1 MKFEKNPKYN
11 TMALFALIVV
21 AFAALLISLFTHAD
35 AVRAIFAK
43 MARVLMPLLYA
54 AILMLVL
61 MPAVEFFERK
71 FLPFCIA
78 RKMKKPEKKAST
90 FALIVTFLLLVVIVL
105 LAIVIIIPQF
115 SVLYDTVLSSRDY
128 LSTLDTVGQELSEKG
143 MVGQILLKL
152 FDRLKNSIVDSLSE
166 FSALLPKV
174 VDTLGSVVSQVS
186 NILLG
191 VIISIYALA
200 DRHRLKAQAKKITAA
215 FFPQSVTNGIE
226 RVTRELYHNAVWFFS
241 ARALNAVVLGILFY
255 FILLLMGVRFHSVL
269 CLIIAVCNFMPV
281 FGVMVGFSISAIVI
295 LLTDTKLAL
304 WFCLV
309 YVAVTFCGYLFL
321 RPRITNSAV
330 RLSLGVTLVCILV
343 GLFVGGLLGGLVA
356 VPVYVT
362 ARTLFFDFRKYR
374 RGKVRTRNG
383 A

>member
-35 AVRAIFAK
+35 AVRAFFAK
-43 MARVLMPLLYA
+43 MASVLTPLLYA

-71 FLPFCIA
+71 FLPLCTA
-78 RKMKKPEKKAST
+78 RRMKKPEKKAAT
-90 FALIVTFLLLVVIVL
+90 FALVVTYLLLVVIVL

-115 SVLYDTVLSSRDY
+115 SVLYDTVTGSRDY
-128 LSTLDTVGQELSEKG
+128 LTALDTVGKELNEKG
-143 MVGQILLKL
+143 MVGQILYKV
-152 FDRLKNSIVDSLSE
+152 FDRLKSSIVDSLSE

-200 DRHRLKAQAKKITAA
+200 DRHRLKAQAKKITTA
-215 FFPQSVTNGIE
+215 FFPRTGADAIGRAS
-226 RVTRELYHNAVWFFS
+226 REFYHNAVWFFS
-241 ARALNAVVLGILFY
+241 ARALNSVVLGILFY

-343 GLFVGGLLGGLVA
+343 GLFIGGLLGGLVA

-374 RGKVRTRNG
+374 RGKIRTRNG
-383 A
+383 G

>member
-35 AVRAIFAK
+35 AVRAFFAK
-43 MARVLMPLLYA
+43 MASVLTPLLYA

-71 FLPFCIA
+71 FLPLCAA
-78 RKMKKPEKKAST
+78 RRMKKPEKKAAT
-90 FALIVTFLLLVVIVL
+90 FALVVTYLLLVVIVL

-115 SVLYDTVLSSRDY
+115 SVLYDTVTGSRDY
-128 LSTLDTVGQELSEKG
+128 LTALDTVGKELNEKG
-143 MVGQILLKL
+143 MVGQILYKV
-152 FDRLKNSIVDSLSE
+152 FDRLKSSIVDSLSE

-200 DRHRLKAQAKKITAA
+200 DRHRLKAQAKKITTA
-215 FFPQSVTNGIE
+215 FFPRTGADAIGRAS
-226 RVTRELYHNAVWFFS
+226 REFYHNAVWFFS
-241 ARALNAVVLGILFY
+241 ARALNSVVLGILFY

-374 RGKVRTRNG
+374 RGKIRTRNG
-383 A
+383 G

>member
-11 TMALFALIVV
+11 TFALFALIVV
-21 AFAALLISLFTHAD
+21 AFAALLISLFTHAA
-35 AVRAIFAK
+35 AVRAFFAK

-78 RKMKKPEKKAST
+78 RQMKKPEKKAST
-90 FALIVTFLLLVVIVL
+90 FALIVTFLLLIVVVL
-105 LAIVIIIPQF
+105 LSIVIPQF
-115 SVLYDTVLSSRDY
+115 SVLYDTVLGSRDY
-128 LSTLDTVGQELSEKG
+128 LSALDTVGQELSEKG
-143 MVGQILLKL
+143 MVGQILFKL
-152 FDRLKNSIVDSLSE
+152 FDRLKSSIVDSLTE

-174 VDTLGSVVSQVS
+174 VDALGSVVSQVS

-191 VIISIYALA
+191 VIVSIYALA
-200 DRHRLKAQAKKITAA
+200 DRRRLKAQAKKITAA

-241 ARALNAVVLGILFY
+241 ARALNSVVLGVVFY
-255 FILLLMGVRFHSVL
+255 FVLLVMGIKFHSVL

-281 FGVMVGFSISAIVI
+281 FGVMLGFSISTLII

-304 WFCLV
+304 WFCFV
-309 YVAVTFCGYLFL
+309 YVILTLCGYIFL

-343 GLFVGGLLGGLVA
+343 GFFVGGLLGGLLA

-362 ARTLFFDFRKYR
+362 VRTLFFDYRKYR

>member
-35 AVRAIFAK
+35 AVRAFFAK
-43 MARVLMPLLYA
+43 MAGVLTPLLYA

-71 FLPFCIA
+71 FLPLCIA
-78 RKMKKPEKKAST
+78 RRMKKPEKKAAT
-90 FALIVTFLLLVVIVL
+90 FALVVTYLLLVVIVL

-115 SVLYDTVLSSRDY
+115 SVLYDTVTGSLDY
-128 LSTLDTVGQELSEKG
+128 LTAIDTVGKELSEKG
-143 MVGQILLKL
+143 MVGQILYKV
-152 FDRLKNSIVDSLSE
+152 FDRLKSSIVDSLSE

-215 FFPQSVTNGIE
+215 FFPRSGANAIG
-226 RVTRELYHNAVWFFS
+226 RASREFYHNAVWFFS
-241 ARALNAVVLGILFY
+241 ARALNSVVLGILFY

-281 FGVMVGFSISAIVI
+281 FGVMVGFSISAVVI

>member
-11 TMALFALIVV
+11 TLALFALIVV

-35 AVRAIFAK
+35 AVRAFFAK

-61 MPAVEFFERK
+61 MPAVEFFEQK
-71 FLPFCIA
+71 FLPLCTA
-78 RKMKKPEKKAST
+78 RRMKKPGKKAGM
-90 FALIVTFLLLVVIVL
+90 FALIVTYTLLVVIVL

-115 SVLYDTVLSSRDY
+115 SVLYDTVLGSRDY
-128 LSTLDTVGQELSEKG
+128 LTALDTVGKDLGEKG
-143 MVGQILLKL
+143 MVGQILFKV
-152 FDRLKNSIVDSLSE
+152 FDRLKSSIVDSLSE

-174 VDTLGSVVSQVS
+174 VDALGSVVSQVS
-186 NILLG
+186 NLLLG

-200 DRHRLKAQAKKITAA
+200 DRRRLKAQAKKITAA
-215 FFPQSVTNGIE
+215 FFPQGAVNGIE

-241 ARALNAVVLGILFY
+241 ARALNSVVLGVVFY
-255 FILLLMGVRFHSVL
+255 FILLVMGVKFHSVL

-281 FGVMVGFSISAIVI
+281 FGVMIGFSISAIVI
-295 LLTDTKLAL
+295 LLTDARLAL
-304 WFCLV
+304 WFCIV
-309 YVAVTFCGYLFL
+309 YVIVTLCSYIFL

-330 RLSLGVTLVCILV
+330 RLSLGVTLICILV
-343 GLFVGGLLGGLVA
+343 GFFVGGLLGGLVA

-362 ARTLFFDFRKYR
+362 ARTLFLDYRKYR